1 MKLNPLKLNSI
12 KIGKPPSCLATS
24 TLKRLLLH
32 VGLNLNT
39 GVLALSGVNSAS
51 SINNLLFSLKKR
63 STSIKVLIL
72 LKHKYYRSLVKL
84 IRQHWQ
90 LLINERFYKGLR
102 YSKSLPVRGQRTHTN
117 ASTARKLNG
126 RA

>member
-84 IRQHWQ
+84 IRQH
-90 LLINERFYKGLR
+90 
-102 YSKSLPVRGQRTHTN
+102 
-117 ASTARKLNG
+117 
-126 RA
+126 